1 MTWFDSY
8 LSICERYLVS
18 KMPLVFKVSE
28 ICPRNRNPFLVRSIR
43 MFLTISPRYIPLH
56 IFSYL
61 PSQSQRVSASKS
73 QKQ

>member
-1 MTWFDSY
+1 
-8 LSICERYLVS
+8 
-18 KMPLVFKVSE
+18 
-28 ICPRNRNPFLVRSIR
+28 